1 MQPKHLAWI
10 VFLVPVIA
18 VHGAYFIGLYQ
29 GVAHVCIPY
38 LEGCTTISRAAR
50 MGDAIFLFRGL
61 MMPLAML
68 LVLFW
73 YLQSVWLQQLTGR
86 RHTAIFVIG
95 AIGALFLILYVNY
108 LGTDG
113 DFNRFMRRHGVIIY
127 FAATVLAQMLSINAL
142 HKWGG
147 AVVVKLRTAMQVQ
160 LSFVAVCW
168 LLAMVSL
175 AINTSGVVWASQGEN
190 IIEWFFALFMSLY
203 FAVAAHMWGVTRFQW
218 HARADTNN

>member
-10 VFLVPVIA
+10 VFIIPIIA

-73 YLQSVWLQQLTGR
+73 YLQSNWLQQLTGR
-86 RHTAIFVIG
+86 SHKVIFLIG
-95 AIGALFLILYVNY
+95 TIGALFLILYVNY
-108 LGTDG
+108 LGTGG

-127 FAATVLAQMLSINAL
+127 FAGTVLAQMLSINAL
-142 HKWGG
+142 HKCGG
-147 AVVVKLRTAMQVQ
+147 EAVSKLRKLMQVQ
-160 LSFVAVCW
+160 LSFIVVCW
-168 LLAMVSL
+168 LLAMISL
-175 AINTSGVVWASQGEN
+175 AINTSGVIWASQGEN

-203 FAVAAHMWGVTRFQW
+203 FAVAARMWEQTRYTWQFSLQK
-218 HARADTNN
+218 N